1 MDDDVT
7 AAVRAFR
14 AATTTSRGDPT
25 RRRILHSIE
34 TQAQP
39 TRRPLVIGAV
49 ALGIAAALVLA
60 FGGIRGRDTLH
71 EDTSPGVEESIDA
84 AERRAPDRA
93 IEVVPAELDPSM
105 LPREAVPPQI
115 VAPAVAPIRDTR
127 PVPVTVTPP
136 TEAIEAAPDLLKR
149 EAALLLRARKAVLA
163 KDPTAARAALDAHA
177 QQFPRGELAP
187 ERWKLSIQLAC
198 ADGRHDA
205 AARAAAAFAN
215 AHPDVAS
222 AKTLRDRPCDSVTN
236 EPSSGQSSAGAR

>member
-1 MDDDVT
+1 VDDDVT

-14 AATTTSRGDPT
+14 AATTTSRGDAS
-25 RRRILHSIE
+25 RRRIYRSIE
-34 TQAQP
+34 AQTQ
-39 TRRPLVIGAV
+39 TSRRPLVIGAI
-49 ALGIAAALVLA
+49 ALGIAAAVVLA
-60 FGGIRGRDTLH
+60 FGGIRRDTAR
-71 EDTSPGVEESIDA
+71 EDASHDAEQSIDA
-84 AERRAPDRA
+84 ADRRADDRA